1 MDRRIKKTKRAIY
14 AAYFRAKHNIP
25 TERPSVKE
33 ICALADI
40 NKTTFYRYFDDID
53 ALIHSLIADAVSTML
68 IDDLKVE
75 YLLTDPES
83 YFKQVVE
90 RHKMYDKE
98 YSLLFNDNPNT
109 FIFEAESIIKSKLIE
124 TTDKR
129 YDDILLT
136 FIAGGAAHFFIETNY
151 YDENNLNKFCRIVK
165 AAVTAL

>member
-14 AAYFRAKHNIP
+14 AAYFTAKRQRP
-25 TERPSVKE
+25 DEKPSVKE
-33 ICALADI
+33 LCALADI
-40 NKTTFYRYFDDID
+40 NKTTFYRHFDDVD
-53 ALIHSLIADAVSTML
+53 VLIHSLIADAVYSML
-68 IDDLKVE
+68 IDDIKVE
-75 YLLTDPES
+75 YLLTAPEL

-90 RHKMYDKE
+90 RHKAHDTE
-98 YSLLFNDNPNT
+98 YSLIFNDYPNT

-136 FIAGGAAHFFIETNY
+136 FIAGGAAHFFIDTNY

-165 AAVTAL
+165 AAVTAS